1 MSPSFSTLRRRRVVA
16 FFFLA
21 GSAVGAMAQTAVPSP
36 APITPATSA
45 TPFVAGL
52 APYERPQGAPVLLE
66 PLPEATRAQW
76 ATHGISDPVP
86 PAILAFVKN
95 QGAWY
100 TPFSHPGMTGRYD
113 IRGWHTESPKPE
125 KR

>member
-1 MSPSFSTLRRRRVVA
+1 MSPSSSTLSRLRVVA

-21 GSAVGAMAQTAVPSP
+21 GSAFGTVAQTAAP
-36 APITPATSA
+36 APESAPTGSA
-45 TPFVAGL
+45 TPFIAGL

-76 ATHGISDPVP
+76 ATHGISEPVP
-86 PAILAFVKN
+86 PSILAFVKD

-113 IRGWHTESPKPE
+113 MRGWHSQPPKPE

>member
-1 MSPSFSTLRRRRVVA
+1 MSPLFSTLCRRRVVA

-21 GSAVGAMAQTAVPSP
+21 GSALGAMAQTAAPPPVPS
-36 APITPATSA
+36 TSA

-76 ATHGISDPVP
+76 ATHGISEPVP
-86 PAILAFVKN
+86 PAILAFLKN

-100 TPFSHPGMTGRYD
+100 TPFSRPGMTGHYD
-113 IRGWHTESPKPE
+113 IRGWHTQLPKPE